1 MVFIWE
7 MDLLSF
13 NDAITLPLFNRRG
26 TLQASG
32 GGGGL
37 GGLGAGSTD
46 GLGNLVLW
54 AWSEVRWRCQVRAAV
69 PGFAW
74 TSRAGQDQSQA
85 VARAAGLSL
94 AS

>member
-32 GGGGL
+32 L
-37 GGLGAGSTD
+37 GGPGAARSTD
-46 GLGNLVLW
+46 GTPREHVALGLV
-54 AWSEVRWRCQVRAAV
+54 
-69 PGFAW
+69 
-74 TSRAGQDQSQA
+74 
-85 VARAAGLSL
+85 
-94 AS
+94 